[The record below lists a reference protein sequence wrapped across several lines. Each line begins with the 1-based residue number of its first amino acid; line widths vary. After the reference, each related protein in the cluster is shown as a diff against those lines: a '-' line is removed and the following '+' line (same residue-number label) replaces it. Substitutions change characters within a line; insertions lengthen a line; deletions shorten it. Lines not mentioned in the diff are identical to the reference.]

1 MKTGGVPRFKLRRPI
16 IIGGGGQK
24 EVIAPQSISNAYLH
38 YNNSSRVEL
47 DKNNSINIC
56 SFPLKSSVKL
66 YYVEI
71 DVYSNIGG
79 RLQIKVYRNGI
90 SVKEKIIPFSSNNG
104 LKVASTGFFVQHEDN
119 DNKDDDIV
127 IELRADNPSFI
138 NPQSCNIVVFP

>member
-1 MKTGGVPRFKLRRPI
+1 MKIGGVPRFKLRRPI
-16 IIGGGGQK
+16 IIGGGQK
-24 EVIAPQSISNAYLH
+24 EIIAPQSISNAYLH

-71 DVYSNIGG
+71 DVYSNVGG